1 MATQAIPGFKGS
13 LSISNDGGTKYQRIA
28 EMREATLTIS
38 QEELEASSFSSN
50 GWMEYIP
57 GLKEWELEAEGIYLL
72 DDAGQD
78 QLYNALVRGGTVR
91 VRLFPNDDGDSEG
104 YEGSAF
110 ITSWEVSN
118 AVDDVVSI
126 SATLRGAGALDQT
139 KAPEETASFL

>member
-13 LSISNDGGTKYQRIA
+13 LSISVDEGNTYQMIA

-72 DDAGQD
+72 ADAGQD
-78 QLYNALVRGGTVR
+78 QLYSALVQGETVM
-91 VRLFPNDDGDSEG
+91 VRLFPSDESGNEG
-104 YEGSAF
+104 YEGQAF

-118 AVDDVVSI
+118 AADDVVSI
-126 SATLRGAGALDQT
+126 SATFRGSGALGQV
-139 KAPEETASFL
+139 TAA